1 MGLGAF
7 AASPHIH
14 IPPLSLATFIFD
26 SNDIYINLSPDHS
39 SRLVKAA
46 DRLKYVRNV
55 SSRIS
60 CKVCCLTLGI
70 IAISITEITFC
81 ILFYFIL
88 YIYIYIP
95 CPCPCTYLCVA
106 YFFYINAAAAVAS
119 RRGVGIN
126 ECLGTLLM
134 MLYK

>member
-88 YIYIYIP
+88 YIYIY
-95 CPCPCTYLCVA
+95 TLSLSLY
-106 YFFYINAAAAVAS
+106 
-119 RRGVGIN
+119 
-126 ECLGTLLM
+126 LLM
-134 MLYK
+134 CCLFFLHKRCCCCLTQGGRY